1 MAEVIAFKK
10 REKPKEEEPAPP
22 KPASVRFEA
31 LDILRGLFIIGM
43 LLANNAGDWSHIYTP
58 LDHAEWHGFTL
69 TDMVFPGFMTCVGL
83 SMTLS
88 LGRRQ
93 KTLNSQAGGKAA
105 LLVHS
110 LRRAA
115 ILVGIGLFLNLL
127 PQFDFEHWRLPG
139 VLQRIGI
146 CYAIASGL
154 VVLHSHQNQQGGLI
168 LHSRALALWGV
179 GFLVAYTLLLKY
191 VPVPDGA
198 GANQWDAIHSWPAW
212 VDMQV
217 LGVNHVW
224 SGAKTYDPEGLLSSV
239 PATSNILFGILMG
252 LYINTRT
259 PRNAWGGVAIIGVL
273 LMLLALVLDS
283 YVPIIKKLWTPSF
296 VLLSCG
302 FAFTVLAVLMVV
314 MDRLGFKRWAVPI
327 KLFGTNAILV
337 YVFAW
342 LLSIALG
349 MTGGT
354 GAATTWI
361 LAQVG
366 DPYLMSFLYAFGAL
380 VICGLF
386 LVPFYIKRWFL
397 KI

>member
-1 MAEVIAFKK
+1 MAAEVIAFKK
-10 REKPKEEEPAPP
+10 REKKAEPAAA
-22 KPASVRFEA
+22 KPGSVRFEA

-43 LLANNAGDWSHIYTP
+43 LLANNAGDWGHIYAP

-88 LGRRQ
+88 LGRRM
-93 KTLNSQAGGKAA
+93 QAGGKTA

-115 ILVGIGLFLNLL
+115 ILIGIGLFLNLL
-127 PQFDFEHWRLPG
+127 PQFDFGHWRFPG
-139 VLQRIGI
+139 VLQRIGL
-146 CYAIASGL
+146 CYAITSAL

-168 LHSRALALWGV
+168 LHARPLALWGV
-179 GFLVAYTLLLKY
+179 GFLVAYAVLLKY

-198 GANQWDAIHSWPAW
+198 GANQWDPVHSWPAW
-212 VDMQV
+212 IDMLV
-217 LGVNHVW
+217 LGKDHVW
-224 SGAKTYDPEGLLSSV
+224 DGAVTYDPEGLLSSI

-252 LYINTRT
+252 LYINART
-259 PRNAWGGVAIIGVL
+259 PRNAWGGVFIIGVL
-273 LMLLALVLDS
+273 LMLAALSLDS
-283 YVPIIKKLWTPSF
+283 SVPIIKKLWTPTF

-302 FAFTVLAVLMVV
+302 FAFTVLAVLMLI
-314 MDRLGFKRWAVPI
+314 MDRLGYKTWAVPI

-342 LLSIALG
+342 LLSIGLG
-349 MTGGT
+349 ISGLT

-366 DPYLMSFLYAFGAL
+366 DPYLMSFLYAFGVL

-386 LVPFYIKRWFL
+386 LVPFYVKRWFL